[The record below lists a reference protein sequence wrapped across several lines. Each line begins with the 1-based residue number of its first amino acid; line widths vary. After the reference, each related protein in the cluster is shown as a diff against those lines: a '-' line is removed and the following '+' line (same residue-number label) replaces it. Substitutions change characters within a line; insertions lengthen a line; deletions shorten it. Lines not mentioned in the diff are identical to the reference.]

1 MLEAVC
7 LASGKLQENLP
18 ANSRFAMCCQ
28 RQPRLFIPLSA
39 PACLL
44 QIRGDAKAAKAR
56 IAESEKRIDSEL
68 EAFISKAYW

>member
-1 MLEAVC
+1 MGSNIQQHINH
-7 LASGKLQENLP
+7 LAIYKYHLPFQPRSLVLPLLGSPFLP
-18 ANSRFAMCCQ
+18 ACD
-28 RQPRLFIPLSA
+28 
-39 PACLL
+39 L